1 MMDNLRA
8 ASNHFALKIILSL
21 IIVSFVL
28 TGVGGYM
35 FRGSHQ
41 YVAKVGEQE
50 ITPRQLQMA
59 IQSAR
64 NEMRK
69 EFEEQGQ
76 ISNFDKLMNDEVFVK
91 RQAYQILSE
100 LINESLISQYA
111 KKLNITISDEQVK
124 TSIRTD
130 KIFQN
135 EKGQFD
141 NNLYRTFLMRNNLSG
156 EWFAEN
162 IRKELEK
169 SQVKVIF
176 SGTDFVTPEELDAQ
190 AALLLQKRNIRIANV
205 DLNKLIEKQTVT
217 DEELASTY
225 QQNKQHFVIPERYKV
240 AYVELDAVNIQAS
253 QHVSDDEVK
262 AYYEANKNQFLQS
275 ARYNFSV
282 IQVKT
287 RQEADA
293 LTEQLKNGGDFA
305 SLAKEKSADT
315 ISAAKGGE
323 LGWFDL
329 SNMSNEMVA
338 AKLQKEGEISAPIE
352 MDSTYLIFKLNQ
364 VEPSKLKTLDQ
375 VAKNIKQQ
383 LTTEGARKE
392 FFALQQK
399 VGDAIHQDPY
409 SFVEVEKIPEVKIIE
424 TDWFERN
431 NLPTA
436 LNHPNLTNILFSN
449 SLIAK
454 DGAPA
459 SNSDLLQ
466 VDGDRAFVLRVIGH
480 EPETYKPL
488 SEVREDVLT
497 MTRQQKAVTQARSQV
512 KAALAELAAG
522 KSEEVA
528 LKNFDGKFSESK
540 TIQRQDA
547 VIDANMGR
555 LVRTVFDMSLPAKDK
570 PVYDISSNNQ
580 TVELI
585 AFDSVEAGKLP
596 DNFKEPYLQQANLLN
611 NSLTYNSLLANLRTQ
626 IKIDINE
633 AQLP

>member
-329 SNMSNEMVA
+329 SNMSNEMIA

>member
-35 FRGSHQ
+35 FRGAHQ

-76 ISNFDKLMNDEVFVK
+76 ISNFDKLMNNEDFVK
-91 RQAYQILSE
+91 SQAEQILNE

-124 TSIRTD
+124 TAIRTD
-130 KIFQN
+130 KTFQN

-141 NNLYRTFLMRNNLSG
+141 NNLYRAFLIRNNLPG

-169 SQVKVIF
+169 SQVNVIY

-190 AALLLQKRNIRIANV
+190 AALFLQKRNIRLAKV
-205 DLNKLIEKQTVT
+205 DLNKLQENQTVT
-217 DEELASTY
+217 DEELESTY
-225 QQNKQHFVIPERYKV
+225 NQNKQDFAIPERYKV
-240 AYVELDAVNIQAS
+240 AYVELDAVNIQAA
-253 QHVSDDEVK
+253 QNVSDDEVK
-262 AYYEANKNQFLQS
+262 SYYEANKDQFIQS

-287 RQEADA
+287 HQEADA
-293 LTEQLKNGGDFA
+293 LIGQLKNGSDFA
-305 SLAKEKSADT
+305 SLAKEKSTDT

-323 LGWFDL
+323 LGWFEP
-329 SNMSNEMVA
+329 NTMTTEMVT
-338 AKLQKEGEISAPIE
+338 AKLQNEGEISEPIE
-352 MDSTYLIFKLNQ
+352 MGSTYLIFKLNQ
-364 VEPSKLKTLDQ
+364 VEPSKIKTLEQ

-383 LTTEGARKE
+383 LTTERARKE

-409 SFVEVEKIPEVKIIE
+409 SFVELEKIPDVKIVE
-424 TDWFERN
+424 TDWFERD
-431 NLPTA
+431 NLPAA
-436 LNHPNLTNILFSN
+436 LNHPNLANLLFSN

-466 VDGDRAFVLRVIGH
+466 VDGDRAFVLRIIDH
-480 EPETYKPL
+480 EPEKFKPL
-488 SEVREDVLT
+488 SDVREEVLT
-497 MTRQQKAVTQARSQV
+497 LTKQQKALTQARSQV

-522 KSEEVA
+522 KSEEEA
-528 LKNFDGKFSESK
+528 LKSFDGKFSESK
-540 TIQRQDA
+540 SIQRQDA
-547 VIDANMGR
+547 VTDADMSR
-555 LVRTVFDMSLPAKDK
+555 LVRTVFDMSLPSKDK
-570 PVYDISSNNQ
+570 PVYDISSSNQ
-580 TVELI
+580 TVELV
-585 AFDSVEAGKLP
+585 AFDSTETEKLP
-596 DNFKEPYLQQANLLN
+596 DDLKEPYKQQANLLN
-611 NSLTYNSLLANLRTQ
+611 NSMTYNSLLANLRTQ
-626 IKIDINE
+626 IKIDINNS
-633 AQLP
+633 QLQ

>member
-111 KKLNITISDEQVK
+111 KKVNITISDEQVK

-141 NNLYRTFLMRNNLSG
+141 NNLYRAFLMRNNLSG